1 MNLIKI
7 QGYYLGLM
15 VAISL
20 GAVSCTNETEFANSL
35 DKGDIT
41 FSAQVGKTMSR
52 TTESAWDGDE
62 LIGVK
67 AGETVK
73 TYKVTTNGKM
83 STEDTPYT
91 WDGTSYDLLA
101 WTPLTAEQINLTDQ
115 TTEEKLFDCDLLASN
130 AKVEA
135 KNVHFVFR
143 HQMTRMWWELQKFE
157 GYTDEEVNTA
167 KVSFIGYG
175 SVTYT
180 NGEITTVGDAD
191 QLISTHDTKGEY
203 YRNGEAMMVPCE
215 MWEKPLIK
223 VEIGE
228 DTYIYTP
235 SKSNPNDVNKKTGDL
250 LPNTWQRYYLSVSKK
265 GLTVEMESGEIN
277 WDNEK
282 IDDNQITDAK
292 FKAIISDEVSNLT
305 NCQFTGLENSFIDN
319 ATNGFSITY
328 KETNASGGIDYE
340 GLCDRVRTVDTPN
353 GTVTFT
359 FCNIRSDIKLTYTK
373 EYMEV
378 GYYFYSNGTYGT
390 KYKDGSTLGIIYK
403 IGKHETDNV
412 TNYEGTDI
420 ETIHGYVVALTDET
434 SDEKSSFKWKEGNAN
449 LYGTDFP
456 EHGIRDGKTTQY
468 LGYLNT
474 KYLIAKAAVA
484 EATTVPAASTSTSKN
499 NNSLIPGTSGWYLPS
514 HTQLRDLATLA
525 GKTFTNYSVLNGTYW
540 DSTFDSDPNA
550 YIVVFN
556 ENGAISSTDFYRA
569 VDSEQKVRLIL
580 TF

>member
-7 QGYYLGLM
+7 QRYYLGLM
-15 VAISL
+15 AVISL

-35 DKGDIT
+35 DKGDIA
-41 FSAQVGKTMSR
+41 FSAHVGKTMSR
-52 TTESAWDGDE
+52 ATESAWDGDE

-143 HQMTRMWWELQKFE
+143 HKMTRMWWELQKFE
-157 GYTDEEVNTA
+157 GYKDEEVSNA

-191 QLISTHDTKGEY
+191 QLISTHNTKGEY

-282 IDDNQITDAK
+282 IDDNQVTDAK
-292 FKAIISDEVSNLT
+292 FKATVPELTDRNIIGLDNNTIIGENFTVSYT
-305 NCQFTGLENSFIDN
+305 EN
-319 ATNGFSITY
+319 G
-328 KETNASGGIDYE
+328 SGG
-340 GLCDRVRTVDTPN
+340 L
-353 GTVTFT
+353 
-359 FCNIRSDIKLTYTK
+359 
-373 EYMEV
+373 
-378 GYYFYSNGTYGT
+378 
-390 KYKDGSTLGIIYK
+390 
-403 IGKHETDNV
+403 
-412 TNYEGTDI
+412 NYEGICDIERTVEGNTHTYTFTNIATDI
-420 ETIHGYVVALTDET
+420 KIYHTNEYIVVGDYYYSDGTWGNNPDKSNCTTLGRVFKVGAHKTDSPELYTGMDKIRGYVVCTSLNDNNKYAWISTVDADYRTILASLGNTDDALKRNEGYLGYTLTTSIRAALDGYATLESHFPYWYAFTTLDIQCPDET
-434 SDEKSSFKWKEGNAN
+434 SKWYIPSIAQLTDIQISGVYADFTGEYWSSNVYTDAERMWAYEYNAN
-449 LYGTDFP
+449 EKIYKASWGSD
-456 EHGIRDGKTTQY
+456 ERK
-468 LGYLNT
+468 
-474 KYLIAKAAVA
+474 LI
-484 EATTVPAASTSTSKN
+484 
-499 NNSLIPGTSGWYLPS
+499 
-514 HTQLRDLATLA
+514 
-525 GKTFTNYSVLNGTYW
+525 
-540 DSTFDSDPNA
+540 
-550 YIVVFN
+550 
-556 ENGAISSTDFYRA
+556 
-569 VDSEQKVRLIL
+569 LIL